1 MKLAGW
7 GSGVETRD
15 GMVGNMPATFPS
27 NYVSPADD
35 GRSRH

>member
-15 GMVGNMPATFPS
+15 GTGGNMPATFPP
-27 NYVSPADD
+27 NYVRPADD
-35 GRSRH
+35 GRPRH

>member
-15 GMVGNMPATFPS
+15 GMVGNMPATFPP
-27 NYVSPADD
+27 NYVRPADD
-35 GRSRH
+35 GRPRH

>member
-15 GMVGNMPATFPS
+15 GTGGKMPATFPP
-27 NYVSPADD
+27 NYVRPADD
-35 GRSRH
+35 GGPRH

>member
-7 GSGVETRD
+7 GSGVGTRD
-15 GMVGNMPATFPS
+15 GMVGNMPATFPP
-27 NYVSPADD
+27 NYVPPPDD